1 MKSQKEKRQKKRF
14 SFSLLS
20 LNCPRRIHK
29 TMAYDP
35 VEVLPAEE
43 TDTGRLIHSLLAEIL
58 TREDKDFSLLAN
70 YIQIYGNPEK
80 VFSNIKGKFSTEQK
94 IRIIIGGKTFTT
106 ISDLLVTR
114 RGERD
119 IIDHKTS
126 FSQEVLPKHHEQLQY
141 YALPFLRMG
150 LKVKVGIHFVRFA
163 RLEWI
168 NTLQGLDDYTRI
180 AKQLMEKI
188 EKVERILEVEPKP
201 IPSNFECKYCPFVIS
216 CPLSPEYFI
225 TDEKQAAKLAGEYIK
240 LKSKVKKIEDI
251 LKIWAGSVG
260 HIYLNDCKVGYNPSA
275 KTVIDQEATLEF
287 LNRHNIPITEVFS
300 AQSSKL
306 KKLAKTYN
314 DLANFAE
321 IQYKSRFGIVST
333 KEKEKEESG
342 RLSLTDA
349 EERKKKVGEA
359 VEEIKKSLTSVK

>member
-1 MKSQKEKRQKKRF
+1 MKNQRKERKKRF

-20 LNCPRRIHK
+20 LSCPRRIHK
-29 TMAYDP
+29 TMARDQ
-35 VEVLPAEE
+35 VEVFPAEE
-43 TDTGRLIHSLLAEIL
+43 TDTGRIIHSYLAEIL
-58 TREDKDFSLLAN
+58 STEERDFSKLTN
-70 YIQIYGNPEK
+70 YVQIYGNPEK

-106 ISDLLVTR
+106 VSDLLVSR

-126 FSQEVLPKHHEQLQY
+126 FSQEVLPSHREQLQY
-141 YALPFLRMG
+141 YALPFLRQG
-150 LKVKVGIHFVRFA
+150 LKVKVGIHFVRYA

-168 NTLQGLDDYTRI
+168 DILQGLDDYARI
-180 AKQLMEKI
+180 AKQLMERIGKM
-188 EKVERILEVEPKP
+188 ERILGEVPNPE
-201 IPSNFECKYCPFVIS
+201 PSNFECKYCPYVIS

-225 TDEKQAAKLAGEYIK
+225 TDKKQAARLAGEYIK
-240 LKSKVKKIEDI
+240 LKSKLKKMEDI
-251 LKIWAGSVG
+251 LKIWATSVG
-260 HIYLNDCKVGYNPSA
+260 HIHLKDCKVGFNPST

-300 AQSSKL
+300 AQATKF

-321 IQYKSRFGIVST
+321 IKYGTRWGVVST
-333 KEKEKEESG
+333 TDEEKEEQE
-342 RLSLTDA
+342 RFSLNDA
-349 EERKKKVGEA
+349 EEGKKKVGKA
-359 VEEIKKSLTSVK
+359 VEEIEKTLNSAK